1 MYKLILAFRYLYRRR
16 ISYLALGAVALCV
29 FIVVVVMTVM
39 TGLVGD
45 FKKKNH
51 EFVGDCVVGTESLV
65 GFPYYEDFGQTLE
78 SADFVEAVSPA
89 IKSYA
94 LVGREGSS
102 RNMGVE
108 IIGIDAARHSRATS
122 FGRTLHY
129 HKEDSTKAFMPIRAF
144 FGKNPQGFPKIERR
158 PDPNMPGFVVGVDMW
173 VWRGEHGEYYYDPN
187 PEATP
192 LTVTCF
198 PLTAKGALAKAG
210 TDLVNTRTFYF
221 SDTSESG
228 LARVDSSDIYLPFEE
243 AQALVGMDRPVARA
257 SQLHI
262 KFKPG
267 VKLEDG
273 CRKVRLLWAKFS
285 DEMKGKG
292 NAELLTQVSVQSWK
306 EHRRE
311 FIAAMEKE
319 QVMLMVMFGLVGLTT
334 VFIIFVVFYMIVSH
348 KTKDLGILKSVGAS
362 GCDVVV
368 LFSGFAAMLGIL
380 GSAVGIAGGLLF
392 LRNINA
398 IENWLYER
406 FGFQLWDRTIYS
418 IGEIPHRIDLTMVL
432 VVAGCAILACLA
444 GAALPSIRAA
454 RNKPIEA
461 LQVSQL

>member
-1 MYKLILAFRYLYRRR
+1 MYKLILALRYLYRRR

-51 EFVGDCVVGTESLV
+51 EFTGDCVAGTESLV
-65 GFPYYEDFGQTLE
+65 GFPYYEDFARILE
-78 SADFVEAVSPA
+78 SADFVEAVSPV

-94 LVGREGSS
+94 LVGREDSQ

-108 IIGIDAARHSRATS
+108 IMGIDAAMHGRATG
-122 FGRTLHY
+122 FGGTLHY
-129 HKEDSTKAFMPIRAF
+129 HKNDVSRAF
-144 FGKNPQGFPKIERR
+144 EPVN
-158 PDPNMPGFVVGVDMW
+158 DTNMPGFVVGVDMW
-173 VWRGEHGEYYYDPN
+173 VWRGEHGEYNYDPE
-187 PEATP
+187 PKATP

-198 PLTAKGALAKAG
+198 PLTARGALAKAG

-228 LARVDSSDIYLPFEE
+228 LARVDSSVIYLPFENV
-243 AQALVGMDRPVARA
+243 QSLVGMDRPVKRA

-273 CRKVRLLWAKFS
+273 CRKVRLLWTKYS
-285 DEMKGKG
+285 DGMKGKE
-292 NAELLTQVSVQSWK
+292 NAELLAQVGVQGWK

-319 QVMLMVMFGLVGLTT
+319 QATLTVMFGLVGLTT
-334 VFIIFVVFYMIVSH
+334 VFIVFVVFYMIVSH

-362 GCDVVV
+362 GFDVVA
-368 LFSGFAAMLGIL
+368 LFFGFAAMLGIL
-380 GSAVGIAGGLLF
+380 GTAAGIAGGALF
-392 LRNINA
+392 LRDINT

-406 FGFQLWDRTIYS
+406 FGFQLWDRTIYL
-418 IGEIPHRIDLTMVL
+418 IGEIPHQMNWATMSI
-432 VVAGCAILACLA
+432 VAGCAVLACLA